1 MQVNTGVKI
10 RDLRITDE
18 LASAP
23 RRTAGLVFDV
33 IIRRARKSGRHCGGE
48 QRQFQRGCMIDF
60 EAGRRL

>member
-23 RRTAGLVFDV
+23 LRTAGLVLDV
-33 IIRRARKSGRHCGGE
+33 IIRRARRYGRHCGGE
-48 QRQFQRGCMIDF
+48 Q
-60 EAGRRL
+60 

>member
-1 MQVNTGVKI
+1 
-10 RDLRITDE
+10 
-18 LASAP
+18 
-23 RRTAGLVFDV
+23 V